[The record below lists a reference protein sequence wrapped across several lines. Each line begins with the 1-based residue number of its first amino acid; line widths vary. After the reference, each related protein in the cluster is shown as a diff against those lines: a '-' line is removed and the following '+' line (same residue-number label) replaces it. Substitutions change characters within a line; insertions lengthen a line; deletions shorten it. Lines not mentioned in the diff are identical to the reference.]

1 MNDVKFKFDEPKHGW
16 MNVRV
21 SDGEHEV
28 SLVISDVPCNSIYKL
43 AYILLSLQSGSQSEE
58 VEFSLEPEYA
68 LWKFI
73 TQDDDLEIHV
83 FSSSSRNNPKV
94 FRGKRRKVIN
104 RLYKGLRDLE
114 ALPCWKEPGTI
125 NIWSWEFPSH
135 ELNQFKTRAKML
147 NR

>member
-1 MNDVKFKFDEPKHGW
+1 MNDVKFKFAEPKHGW
-16 MNVRV
+16 MDVKV
-21 SDGEHEV
+21 SDGEQKI
-28 SLVISDVPCNSIYKL
+28 SLMVSDVPCDSIYKL
-43 AYILLSLQSGSQSEE
+43 AYTLLGLQSGDQSEE

-73 TQDDDLEIHV
+73 TQNEDIEIHV
-83 FSSSSRNNPKV
+83 FPNSNLNNPEI
-94 FRGKRRKVIN
+94 FRGQREKVIK

-114 ALPCWKEPGTI
+114 ALPCWKEPDVSS

-135 ELNQFKTRAKML
+135 ELNQFKKREK